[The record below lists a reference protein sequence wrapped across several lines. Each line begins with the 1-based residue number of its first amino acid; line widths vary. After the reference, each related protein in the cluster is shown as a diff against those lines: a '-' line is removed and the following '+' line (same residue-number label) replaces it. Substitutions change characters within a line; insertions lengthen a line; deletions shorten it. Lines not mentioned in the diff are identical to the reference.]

1 MYEEIN
7 RLWISR
13 VPKWG
18 CLSDSVFSVF
28 ANPDCICTNKKRKR
42 STEKTPR
49 RWAQLPWSDASILS
63 ALCSHACRCVWFF
76 TVFSLLF
83 FIRTT
88 TKKASAAPPQISL
101 IISRCAWHRVYGLI
115 CAHDYRCSNKN
126 QVQRRIS
133 QHGNMCCKH
142 SEYPE
147 LLLDTACHCFECSIF
162 QETLTASLTLPWKE
176 KQTTRHKTGK
186 MCTGILN
193 MGRQQLDLLLTF
205 PSIPD

>member
-1 MYEEIN
+1 M
-7 RLWISR
+7 
-13 VPKWG
+13 
-18 CLSDSVFSVF
+18 CLPTLT
-28 ANPDCICTNKKRKR
+28 A
-42 STEKTPR
+42 
-49 RWAQLPWSDASILS
+49 S
-63 ALCSHACRCVWFF
+63 ALTKRESEAQRKHQDAETPLERRVYFIYLVLARMQVCLIF

-83 FIRTT
+83 FKRTT

-115 CAHDYRCSNKN
+115 CANDYRCSNKN

-193 MGRQQLDLLLTF
+193 MGRQLLDLLLTL